1 MKNVML
7 LAMAIIIATC
17 ACNFQPGLV
26 DTTHDPQANLTQQSL
41 PCSANSESE
50 ISFLKSFVQQ
60 YLEDG
65 FSRFE
70 IIGLVDPLSDFFDCW
85 LKLTDEVIET
95 MPIIEEEEVDPPI
108 QVDEPIIA
116 ELKNRSS
123 TTFQAISDLESG
135 IFSNGIGKAWST
147 RVSEIQSNAAN
158 NGTSQSGSTIAA
170 INFVGDLAN
179 RIGKRLRDDIY
190 QANQQLRDYSS
201 IDLELAL
208 LGDMSIDKN
217 HIDEQYCNAVTVTM
231 MNYISGLLQLDAGAN
246 EIKVA
251 GITACTSDNDR
262 TIEYQ
267 SSCINCWTI
276 AFDSINP

>member
-1 MKNVML
+1 
-7 LAMAIIIATC
+7 MAIIIATC

-26 DTTHDPQANLTQQSL
+26 DTTDDPPANLTQQSP

-50 ISFLKSFVQQ
+50 ISFFKSVVQQ

-85 LKLTDEVIET
+85 LKLTDEIIET
-95 MPIIEEEEVDPPI
+95 MPIIEEEVDHPI
-108 QVDEPIIA
+108 QVNEPIVA
-116 ELKNRSS
+116 ELKIRSS

-135 IFSNGIGKAWST
+135 NFSNGIGKASG
-147 RVSEIQSNAAN
+147 RRIDEIQSNAAN
-158 NGTSQSGSTIAA
+158 NGTLQSGPTIAA